1 MKKTLTYSLIIGL
14 QFFLALGFVFVD
26 RKTTPNKTIVSY
38 NDNLFKMAD
47 SVKLLYINDDSVNN
61 VNSDDNADNKDDATN
76 EEEVELVEEPLLDA
90 NAKNDVAP
98 AVVEEPEVVPTPAPA
113 EVPFV
118 PVPSGIGNYN
128 SKPEMGFN
136 VTTGNKTYILSG
148 DEFNVVS
155 GVIACETGGNWK
167 SSDESFK
174 NDALAVASVIL
185 NRADARGMSPFD
197 VVSQYNQFSCY
208 ILYTN
213 NPSDYQYKRSK
224 VINVLN
230 DALGGIRNNN
240 YHNFNGWR
248 SGYKNFI
255 VEGGNRFY

>member
-26 RKTTPNKTIVSY
+26 KKTTPNKTIVSY

-61 VNSDDNADNKDDATN
+61 VNSDENADNKDDATN

-113 EVPFV
+113 PVPAEVPFV

-136 VTTGNKTYILSG
+136 VTTGNKAYALTESEIHI
-148 DEFNVVS
+148 VS
-155 GVIACETGGNWK
+155 GVVACEAHGL
-167 SSDESFK
+167 D
-174 NDALAVASVIL
+174 DALAVMSVIL
-185 NRADARGMSPFD
+185 NRADSAGYPND
-197 VVSQYNQFSCY
+197 PVGVVAQGNGSQFSCY
-208 ILYTN
+208 LT
-213 NPSDYQYKRSK
+213 PRSPDTYY
-224 VINVLN
+224 NVVL
-230 DALGGIRNNN
+230 DALGGIRNNS
-240 YHNFNGWR
+240 YFSFNGWW